1 MDRGGFDAT
10 RRPRPP
16 FVARPAAECARR
28 VAKIAG
34 LTLRPEETVGTTQ
47 PFDVFGRLLR
57 RALDASAPDAS
68 LELQVFRAEGV
79 QGAVVAKF
87 FPEALAESLH
97 AVYVPPG
104 IDEDGSIAERL
115 HAAVATHDGLVP
127 VTDPAEQRALLA
139 VLQQVLDRGAAAND
153 DAPPPDPDAAPA
165 RVEFG
170 PLEALQALDEAE
182 SRADAVDAGTEFDAG
197 DADEDDDDED
207 EEDADAADDD
217 GGVTDFDSE
226 HASFRAIALDVLSGV
241 PAPHGS
247 APEIA
252 DTFEVWGYRH
262 DPAATVVLRW
272 YDAGDALAFAALCP
286 AAEEF
291 DVERFAAAAYTLL
304 ATKLPDAVERRAS
317 GRLSDLEPLETGAAM
332 ARLGRALGL
341 EHTRDVREFTT
352 PLLGAPSEDALD
364 AFESMRLLDPR
375 APLPAAAVLADIAD
389 TVLEYG
395 VEVLWTRRKE
405 REGAPRI
412 EVLEHRDD
420 ADAVVLVDIGPPGE
434 PVEAAGFVPD
444 GGIAREALDADVRAM
459 LAARNAQSGRPA
471 PLDESGRFRR
481 VPNSRAIATLESML
495 DALERREGTAV
506 RFTESS

>member
-1 MDRGGFDAT
+1 M
-10 RRPRPP
+10 
-16 FVARPAAECARR
+16 
-28 VAKIAG
+28 
-34 LTLRPEETVGTTQ
+34 GTTQ

-79 QGAVVAKF
+79 HGAVVAKF

-139 VLQQVLDRGAAAND
+139 VLQRVLDRGAAAND
-153 DAPPPDPDAAPA
+153 DAPPPDPDEAPA

-182 SRADAVDAGTEFDAG
+182 SRADAVDAATAFDTGDDEG
-197 DADEDDDDED
+197 DADDDDDDASED
-207 EEDADAADDD
+207 DRPEDDRPED
-217 GGVTDFDSE
+217 VETE

-241 PAPHGS
+241 PVPHGS

-252 DTFEVWGYRH
+252 DTFEVWAYRH

-291 DVERFAAAAYTLL
+291 DAERFTAAAYTLL
-304 ATKLPDAVERRAS
+304 ATKLPGAVEPRAH

-332 ARLGRALGL
+332 ERLGRALGL

-352 PLLGAPSEDALD
+352 ALLGAPSEDALD

-375 APLPAAAVLADIAD
+375 APLAADAVLADLAD

-395 VEVLWTRRKE
+395 VEVLWTRKKE
-405 REGAPRI
+405 REGRPRI
-412 EVLEHRDD
+412 EVLEHCDD
-420 ADAVVLVDIGPPGE
+420 PDALVLVDVGAADE
-434 PVEAAGFVPD
+434 PIEAAGFVPD
-444 GGIAREALDADVRAM
+444 GGIARAAFDADARAM
-459 LAARNAQSGRPA
+459 LAARDASSGRPA

-495 DALERREGTAV
+495 DALERRAGVAL
-506 RFTESS
+506 RFTAAE